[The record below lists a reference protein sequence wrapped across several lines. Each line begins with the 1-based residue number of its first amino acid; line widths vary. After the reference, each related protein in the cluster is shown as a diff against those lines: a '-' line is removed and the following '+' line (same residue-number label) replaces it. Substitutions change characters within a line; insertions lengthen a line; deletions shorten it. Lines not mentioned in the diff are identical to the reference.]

1 MYSQTV
7 SDTGARNKIYNI
19 IYPKFKRLKILF
31 NIHNCIIVIFTILV
45 KLIIPQVDAYLRI
58 AIIHKVL
65 YLFLQPDGA
74 AILH

>member
-1 MYSQTV
+1 M
-7 SDTGARNKIYNI
+7 SDTLEPEMKYKISF
-19 IYPKFKRLKILF
+19 YPKFKRLKILF

-45 KLIIPQVDAYLRI
+45 KLIIPQVDAYLRS

-65 YLFLQPDGA
+65 YSFLQPDGA

>member
-1 MYSQTV
+1 MILEPEIKYEISL
-7 SDTGARNKIYNI
+7 SYYNI
-19 IYPKFKRLKILF
+19 FKRLKILF

-45 KLIIPQVDAYLRI
+45 KLIIPQVDAYLRS

-65 YLFLQPDGA
+65 YSFLQPDGA